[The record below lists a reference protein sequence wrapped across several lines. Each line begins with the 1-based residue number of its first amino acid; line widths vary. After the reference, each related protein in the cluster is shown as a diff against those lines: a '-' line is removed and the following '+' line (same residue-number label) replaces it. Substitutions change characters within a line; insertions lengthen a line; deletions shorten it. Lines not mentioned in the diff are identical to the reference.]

1 MAEEQ
6 IVTNIVAKSDFSNL
20 IADLNKVSSALLNL
34 QAKLNAT
41 NKNLSSQV
49 NVMNR
54 SFAETMRSTGQYST
68 HFVSLASD
76 VDKFGS
82 QLDKGQIKLKQF
94 FQTYQSHIKT
104 NGGLIRQLAQQQVQ
118 LQNAI
123 LQPIGKNAEGL
134 MQYNV
139 HIPAGLDKVK
149 NKTALAKQELQIMNK
164 VIQEGA
170 NQLINWGKNTQWA
183 GRQLTVGLT
192 LPLAAFGKAS
202 ADAFRQA
209 DQELTRLTK
218 VYGGV
223 AATSS
228 QELKKVREDVSK
240 TATELSKA
248 YGSSFKDTIALAAD
262 IAATGKQGDELLG
275 SIKETTRLA
284 VLGEVDRQDAMKAT
298 LAIQTAFKQNTE
310 QLSESINFLNAVE
323 NQTSTTLNDLVEAIP
338 KAGPI
343 IQGLGGSVKDLAL
356 YLTAMR
362 EGGISASEGAN
373 ALKSG
378 LASLINPTKV
388 AKDMFAGFGISLTD
402 IVEKNAGNTTA
413 TILELQSALE
423 RLNPLQKQQAL
434 EQLFGKFQFARMNAL
449 FENLGKQGSQT
460 LQVLDLMKAS
470 SQDLAN
476 IAGRELSQVTESAS
490 GKYRRAIEGLKADL
504 AGVGEQFLTINT
516 YIINI
521 VDGILKFVN
530 KLPGPVKT
538 ILSLFGGLTALAG
551 PMIMLTGVL
560 ANFFGYI
567 VKGISH
573 FKALAKGGEGW
584 RLLTPEILAANKA
597 GNLVE
602 QTFFNDSKA
611 AEILNQAIMRLS
623 ASYERLASDAA
634 GAMIATNPQISTL
647 KGTPIVLD
655 KTPRV
660 ANPGHSKIGE
670 VDTRAAAHG
679 RPVGLMTPSEK
690 ALQTIHSVTP
700 NPVDV
705 NQAIGKAPQIFSY
718 QNMPV
723 VPGLT
728 QIGGVST
735 GIVAGEAAKWHT
747 LMATLSMQTKQ
758 EVAQLRKEIFTT
770 GTISQEFLSTY
781 STILPAMT
789 DVIDNAVIKS
799 AQIVQQAELGQ
810 LKVDQAQAKIIAIN
824 AQLEADMA
832 ATTSMMAQ
840 QMGRT
845 ANLTMVPLTGEA
857 VVDKTGKSNLR
868 ALFKEGRASKKMLD
882 IIARATGVKT
892 WGGGYSIETT
902 VPKKFAQGGTVV
914 GGPRSDT
921 TDTQF
926 AYLNEGDFVLNRKA
940 SDALLGFNQ
949 GGQVPAMVTPGE
961 IVVHNPTPEELDKLS
976 AYNNQFAFG
985 GRVTGLKNNYGPLN
999 LVARNRTRDLG
1010 LLRNSRNSSD
1020 VKNIGA
1026 LSETKG
1032 MSVEEFYAKQKA
1044 QRKQARMAGS
1054 ASTLTRDEILASIQN
1069 RIPKYERDFYYDG
1082 IDNKHQD
1089 RAHGLVGAVAE
1100 GIRAYRGYFG
1110 IASVNKYNKTQN
1122 KLNRLLGTRNVNP
1135 VTDKTA
1141 QEEILPDIFAK
1152 MGSGNWFSANAM
1164 SNGVLDKGMVQSYL
1178 NHLRDYKAGKTK
1190 WNSKFFG
1197 PYPVNL
1203 FSRRVNHDELH
1214 DYIEYLMSDSVT
1226 RINKTGIILND
1237 AAALSKVRKLSP
1249 DKAIL
1254 KAEEIYNKS
1263 MGQDFNDHEYYA
1275 NRLDIT
1281 EKQFPEFLNSGG
1293 IVGGRVRGGQY
1304 NYGIPSPK
1312 FKSQLNKRLGIT
1324 WGQGL
1329 AGDGLTNNPP
1339 TSGFGN
1345 LALQIGMGKK
1355 LFGGYGLS
1363 PNTQNLLYD
1372 ALAAELETTTP
1383 SNYIKMQNII
1393 GGTKLVRAMDPNQT
1407 EGMLFGAAS
1416 KIARHSKISK
1426 RDKEILAGWAHP
1438 LNSTLP
1444 KGLLAKITGKM
1455 FGYNRGGVVGGRVR
1469 RGKHNYGIKVNNTSK
1484 MLFDPN
1490 DPYKNSYAVGSM
1502 ERQPK
1507 DYQGSMMAGFGLQAA
1522 GSMVGGGAGNAMM
1535 FGGLLMQFAPML
1547 SKMTSA
1553 TKGITTMRGALDKM
1567 GSGGTK
1573 AIQML
1578 GNAFKFLKGPIGG
1591 PLVIV
1596 TALTAAF
1603 LILKKRATEFGEANR
1618 LAFGGTTKS
1627 FASVGITRYKTLE
1640 DRIKAVNEQMELNKA
1655 KAQTIYNQYTKAGP
1669 TGITLSIEELN
1680 KAIENAKKNQK
1691 EYVAGFDKIDNGQVV
1706 QYAANLKAQFVAMG
1720 LSATEASNQIYG
1732 IIKASNKAGM
1742 ALEAVSSADFR
1753 GITNQVSALTKL
1765 FDNLGAASTKNKFNA
1780 EEFATGLDTL
1790 INAVINYQQS
1800 LIGTKDAL
1808 NSKNIIDEAE
1818 ALQKTM
1824 EAINKIKT
1832 ANVALDTEQVKKLKE
1847 QNIVYN
1853 AILSNQETLESI
1865 TAKILLYNSQMGQYV
1880 NLSMMSAADAITMA
1894 QSYGEVQKGLSDIT
1908 SNIASGTTLDDNPLL
1923 SLAKSI
1929 DAADKASKNYAKSI
1943 KAAQKLDENY
1953 YKDKI
1958 AAIDK
1963 VIKKIQD
1970 ESDARIKAI
1979 QEQQNAENTALEIQK
1994 KQLEYQNALAAG
2006 DMEAAA
2012 AAQLDIQQLVKEK
2025 QYNDAITAIKDR
2037 EKKLVDAEVAKKEKL
2052 AAEEDARNRSVNT
2065 AINKN
2070 EQTTANL
2077 SELKTFMDTLNN
2089 EAIAYRAA
2097 KDQGDSGKKS
2107 IALNNAMVTLEQ
2119 MRTGSASAQKEYQK
2133 LLADY
2138 KIKASDG
2145 PAALAGALMA
2155 KMNTKM
2161 TDIPG
2166 GSKFADAVA
2175 LFDAAVKKFAGTTG
2189 QGSGTL
2195 TDPLKVQG
2203 SYVIDSRAGVA
2214 NENFYSKDLVAKNN
2228 LKAGAVVSYQGVVY
2242 RLKEKNYFEK
2252 APEAYQSKKAVG
2264 GRVVPGREYRVGERG
2279 EEIFRPDV
2287 SGTIYPNPK
2296 TAPKQNWFQ
2305 KYVSSLTESSDSLPS
2320 WARDPLGSEA
2330 LLRKLAGQGRS
2341 GDTLNAALAPLNFV
2355 GMGVTKNIG
2364 KSAISSTE
2372 EGIKALAI
2380 LKEAVHSSKNANLHQ
2395 TLMDAEKYSGSSSN
2409 RFGSHAMYFAR
2420 PNYLNQ
2426 SSFGLNKYS
2435 PNLSEDAINYVSQSK
2450 GFITDEILAKQ
2461 YGLGLSNKNGLGGL
2475 VGEEWTPELIS
2486 RLKNDGY
2493 IGYLPAEKTGQLT
2506 SWMFGK
2512 PGFGI
2517 KPIIPKFENGINS
2530 VPVDMLAQ
2538 LHANEAVIPAN
2549 MNPFNPN
2556 ANNATMGNTYNFAPT
2571 INAAPGMDE
2580 NALTNLVIKKFEA
2593 SVGLKNT
2600 TQGRN
2605 RTI

>member
-41 NKNLSSQV
+41 NKNLASQV

-240 TATELSKA
+240 TATELAKA
-248 YGSSFKDTIALAAD
+248 YGTSFKDTVGLAAD

-338 KAGPI
+338 KAGPV

-378 LASLINPTKV
+378 LASLINPTK
-388 AKDMFAGFGISLTD
+388 AAQDLFSGFGISLKN

-413 TILELQSALE
+413 TILELQAALDK
-423 RLNPLQKQQAL
+423 LNPLQKQQAL

-449 FENLGKQGSQT
+449 FSNLGKQGSQT

-476 IAGRELSQVTESAS
+476 IAGRELSMVTESAS
-490 GKYRRAIEGLKADL
+490 GKYRRALEGLKADL

-538 ILSLFGGLTALAG
+538 MLSLFGGLTALAG

-584 RLLTPEILAANKA
+584 KLLTPEILAANKA

-634 GAMIATNPQISTL
+634 GAMIATNPQIATL

-655 KTPRV
+655 KTPRT
-660 ANPGHSKIGE
+660 ANPGHAKIGE
-670 VDTRAAAHG
+670 IDTRAAAHA

-728 QIGGVST
+728 KVGGVST

-770 GTISQEFLSTY
+770 GTVSQEFLSTY

-789 DVIDNAVIKS
+789 DVIDNAVMKS
-799 AQIVQQAELGQ
+799 AQIVQQAEMGQ

-902 VPKKFAQGGTVV
+902 VPKKFATGGTVV

-940 SDALLGFNQ
+940 SDSLLGFNQ

-961 IVVHNPTPEELDKLS
+961 IVVHNPTSEEVAQLS
-976 AYNNQFAFG
+976 AYNNQ
-985 GRVTGLKNNYGPLN
+985 
-999 LVARNRTRDLG
+999 
-1010 LLRNSRNSSD
+1010 
-1020 VKNIGA
+1020 
-1026 LSETKG
+1026 
-1032 MSVEEFYAKQKA
+1032 YA
-1044 QRKQARMAGS
+1044 
-1054 ASTLTRDEILASIQN
+1054 
-1069 RIPKYERDFYYDG
+1069 
-1082 IDNKHQD
+1082 
-1089 RAHGLVGAVAE
+1089 
-1100 GIRAYRGYFG
+1100 
-1110 IASVNKYNKTQN
+1110 
-1122 KLNRLLGTRNVNP
+1122 
-1135 VTDKTA
+1135 
-1141 QEEILPDIFAK
+1141 
-1152 MGSGNWFSANAM
+1152 
-1164 SNGVLDKGMVQSYL
+1164 
-1178 NHLRDYKAGKTK
+1178 
-1190 WNSKFFG
+1190 
-1197 PYPVNL
+1197 
-1203 FSRRVNHDELH
+1203 
-1214 DYIEYLMSDSVT
+1214 
-1226 RINKTGIILND
+1226 
-1237 AAALSKVRKLSP
+1237 
-1249 DKAIL
+1249 
-1254 KAEEIYNKS
+1254 
-1263 MGQDFNDHEYYA
+1263 
-1275 NRLDIT
+1275 
-1281 EKQFPEFLNSGG
+1281 
-1293 IVGGRVRGGQY
+1293 VGGRVRPSKNNYGIGHAVLSNRNLALNAIEKSLNSRYTPTSLNNAMAPRKSVVEEMREQIAQQKFLRSQAGALQLLEERKTSIGSAKKIVVENGVEKRRGPTQITTRKPIISKADYTNYSRPEWYNTKKGKELASLFGFTPTKKGDINEAEVFIHVIHPDFLSKHGMPTRKASTPDIQGKNLIKTAVGKIDPNAIYRVLPDFTVKGNKYFNEQLNKGKATSAMWKDVEGSAFVDLALMLHERGVPVAKINSIIKKAAKNLNGKIAEFGNKNINESDFALAVYDSAGSAIKAVKFNTGGLVGSRKN

-1324 WGQGL
+1324 SGYTGKGGW
-1329 AGDGLTNNPP
+1329 NN
-1339 TSGFGN
+1339 SS
-1345 LALQIGMGKK
+1345 LQIGMGKK

-1363 PNTQNLLYD
+1363 PKTQNLLYD
-1372 ALAAELETTTP
+1372 ALATELSQTTP
-1383 SNYIKMQNII
+1383 GSYIKLPNQI

-1407 EGMLFGAAS
+1407 EGMLFSAAS
-1416 KIARHSKISK
+1416 NIARHSSISK
-1426 RDKEILAGWAHP
+1426 KDREILAGWAHP
-1438 LNSTLP
+1438 LNSNLP
-1444 KGLLAKITGKM
+1444 KGLLSKITGRM

-1469 RGKHNYGIKVNNTSK
+1469 RGKHNYGIKVNNTPK

-1490 DPYKNSYAVGSM
+1490 DPYKNSYAVNSM

-1553 TKGITTMRGALDKM
+1553 ANGIKDMNTLLTKM
-1567 GSGGTK
+1567 SSVGTK
-1573 AIQML
+1573 AVTAI

-1591 PLVIV
+1591 PLAIGI
-1596 TALTAAF
+1596 ALTAVF
-1603 LILKKRATEFGEANR
+1603 LKLKQRATEFGAANR
-1618 LAFGGTTKS
+1618 LAFGGTDKS
-1627 FASVGITRYKTLE
+1627 FASVGITKYKTLE
-1640 DRIKAVNEQMELNKA
+1640 DRIKAVNDQMELNRA
-1655 KAQTIYNQYTKAGP
+1655 KAQSLYNSYTKAGP
-1669 TGITLSIEELN
+1669 TGITLSIEQLN
-1680 KAIENAKKNQK
+1680 SAIENAKKNQK
-1691 EYVAGFDKIDNGQVV
+1691 DYVEGFNKINDSEVV
-1706 QYAANLKAQFVAMG
+1706 GYAASLKAQFVAMG
-1720 LSATEASNQIYG
+1720 LSATEAANQIYG
-1732 IIKASNKAGM
+1732 IIKASNKAGL
-1742 ALEAVSSADFR
+1742 ALKAVSSEDFR
-1753 GITNQVSALTKL
+1753 GIIDQVSALTRL
-1765 FDNLGAASTKNKFNA
+1765 FDNLGKASTKNNFNA
-1780 EEFATGLDTL
+1780 QEFATGLDTL
-1790 INAVINYQQS
+1790 INSVIGYQQA
-1800 LIGTKDAL
+1800 LIGTKDSL
-1808 NSKNIIDEAE
+1808 NSKNILDEAE

-1824 EAINKIKT
+1824 ESIGKIKS
-1832 ANVALDTEQVKKLKE
+1832 ANVALDTDQINKLKE

-1853 AILSNQETLESI
+1853 SILSTNETLESI
-1865 TAKILLYNSQMGQYV
+1865 TAKILLYNSQMGAYIDF
-1880 NLSMMSAADAITMA
+1880 SKMGAAAAVEMA
-1894 QSYGEVQKGLSDIT
+1894 QSFAGVQSGLNSVT
-1908 SNIASGTTLDDNPLL
+1908 ETLDSSNPLFK
-1923 SLAKSI
+1923 LAQPIKSAE
-1929 DAADKASKNYAKSI
+1929 DATKNYAKQI

-1963 VIKKIQD
+1963 VIKRIQD
-1970 ESDARIKAI
+1970 EADARIKAI
-1979 QEQQNAENTALEIQK
+1979 QQQQDAENVALEIQK
-1994 KQLEYQNALAAG
+1994 KQLDYQNALASG
-2006 DMEAAA
+2006 DMVAAA
-2012 AAQLDIQQLVKEK
+2012 AAQLEIQQLVKQKE
-2025 QYNDAITAIKDR
+2025 YSDAINSIKDD
-2037 EKKLVDAEVAKKEKL
+2037 EKKKVDAQNAEKERL
-2052 AAEEDARNRSVNT
+2052 AAEEDARNRSLQT
-2065 AINKN
+2065 AMNKN
-2070 EQTTANL
+2070 EQSSANL
-2077 SELKTFMDTLNN
+2077 AELKSLRDSL
-2089 EAIAYRAA
+2089 ESASIAYRAA
-2097 KDQGDSGKKS
+2097 KDQNNSGGKS
-2107 IALNNAMVTLEQ
+2107 AALNNAIVTLEQ
-2119 MRTGSASAQKEYQK
+2119 MRTGSKEAQKAYSD
-2133 LLADY
+2133 LLAQY
-2138 KIKASDG
+2138 QVKASDG
-2145 PAALAGALMA
+2145 PASLAGKLMA
-2155 KMNTKM
+2155 ALNGKM
-2161 TDIPG
+2161 TDLPG
-2166 GSKFADAVA
+2166 GSKFADAVDK
-2175 LFDAAVKKFAGTTG
+2175 FDTAVKEFAGSSITTG
-2189 QGSGTL
+2189 KQITNDYGRIKSN
-2195 TDPLKVQG
+2195 PLDYIK
-2203 SYVIDSRAGVA
+2203 AGVTGQLDTEINA
-2214 NENFYSKDLVAKNN
+2214 MKLIKAEG
-2228 LKAGAVVSYQGVVY
+2228 LKPGQILTYQGTTYQVSSDGKH
-2242 RLKEKNYFEK
+2242 LHQMNLPAK
-2252 APEAYQSKKAVG
+2252 AAG
-2264 GRVVPGREYRVGERG
+2264 GRVAAGRDYRVGERG

-2287 SGTIYPNPK
+2287 SGTIYPNPN
-2296 TAPKQNWFQ
+2296 TAPINSN
-2305 KYVSSLTESSDSLPS
+2305 KYYDSNLKHDKLPLPS
-2320 WARDPLGSEA
+2320 WNKRKEEAKNQSWGDWLKHTALQSFNFLGPEVGAGLKAATYVGREA
-2330 LLRKLAGQGRS
+2330 LAFQN
-2341 GDTLNAALAPLNFV
+2341 TLSHL
-2355 GMGVTKNIG
+2355 
-2364 KSAISSTE
+2364 SQ
-2372 EGIKALAI
+2372 
-2380 LKEAVHSSKNANLHQ
+2380 NANLGKSLIDPLAREGAKLGKYGRHP
-2395 TLMDAEKYSGSSSN
+2395 LYFAEQNSEYSKMSGQYGSSLYKMS
-2409 RFGSHAMYFAR
+2409 
-2420 PNYLNQ
+2420 L
-2426 SSFGLNKYS
+2426 S
-2435 PNLSEDAINYVSQSK
+2435 PSAKIKTAFSK
-2450 GFITDEILAKQ
+2450 GYLTPEKLKSEFNIDPKDMLFD
-2461 YGLGLSNKNGLGGL
+2461 N
-2475 VGEEWTPELIS
+2475 WTPELIKKF
-2486 RLKNDGY
+2486 RDLGYLGYKAGDGIVTNWVAGAMKGFGLKN
-2493 IGYLPAEKTGQLT
+2493 AT
-2506 SWMFGK
+2506 
-2512 PGFGI
+2512 
-2517 KPIIPKFENGINS
+2517 IPKFENGINS

-2580 NALTNLVIKKFEA
+2580 NTLTNLVIKKFEA

-2600 TQGRN
+2600 KQGRSL
-2605 RTI
+2605 IV